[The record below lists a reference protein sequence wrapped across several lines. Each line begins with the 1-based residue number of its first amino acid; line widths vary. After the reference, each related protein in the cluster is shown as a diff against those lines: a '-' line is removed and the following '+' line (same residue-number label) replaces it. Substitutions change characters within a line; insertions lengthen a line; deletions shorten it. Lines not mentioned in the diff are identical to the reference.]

1 MNDLS
6 IKHGY
11 YFVLDRDD
19 LNMRFHVEIGKAYI
33 NDDVKDIT
41 ITEENGFIKLYMN
54 GELSSSRDTSVTPT
68 FAQVIDSYIEN
79 MVQEFTENALVK
91 RSGENF
97 VPYFE

>member
-19 LNMRFHVEIGKAYI
+19 NKGRFHVEIGKAYI
-33 NDDVKDIT
+33 NDDVTNLT

-54 GELSSSRDTSVTPT
+54 GELSSSRDASLTPS
-68 FAQVIDSYIEN
+68 FSEVVDSYINN
-79 MVQEFTENALVK
+79 MVEEFTENALVK

-97 VPYFE
+97 VPYFD

>member
-68 FAQVIDSYIEN
+68 FAQVIDYYIEN

>member
-1 MNDLS
+1 MNDLM

-11 YFVLDRDD
+11 YFVVNRDD
-19 LNMRFHVEIGKAYI
+19 ENMRLHIEIGKAYV
-33 NDDVKDIT
+33 NDDIKDVT

-54 GELSSSRDTSVTPT
+54 GELESSRDTSVTPP
-68 FAQVIDSYIEN
+68 FSEVIDSYIHN
-79 MVQEFTENALVK
+79 MVEEFTANALVK